1 MKLIPYDSVKLMS
14 AVTLDQLV
22 QNLDDNIQK
31 IPSFSIFSI
40 QHEKP
45 FEGSFLNNK
54 FKIAPKIN
62 YLNSF
67 MPIFHG
73 KLEQDS
79 KGTIVY
85 LKIVPHFFAYVF
97 LIVTVLFGCLL
108 ELTDTR
114 IILGSVKIPLPIVLA
129 LFSYIWINFSF
140 WYEVQFSLKKLK
152 KIIVNSS

>member
-45 FEGSFLNNK
+45 FEGSFSNNK

-85 LKIVPHFFAYVF
+85 LKMAPHFAAYFF
-97 LIVTVLFGCLL
+97 LIFTVSFGFLW
-108 ELTDTR
+108 EFLTD
-114 IILGSVKIPLPIVLA
+114 IYLGSVYIPIPVLMVI
-129 LFSYIWINFSF
+129 FCYIWINIAF
-140 WYEVQFSLKKLK
+140 WYEAQRSLKKLK